1 MLSSMYFSNKK
12 MFTDELKN
20 CITGMLARDYC
31 DRKFQAVSDAQEFFP
46 PFSAGSND
54 CSPAGEIMLGKLP
67 HIF

>member
-12 MFTDELKN
+12 MFTDELKT

-46 PFSAGSND
+46 PFS
-54 CSPAGEIMLGKLP
+54 EITEK
-67 HIF
+67 